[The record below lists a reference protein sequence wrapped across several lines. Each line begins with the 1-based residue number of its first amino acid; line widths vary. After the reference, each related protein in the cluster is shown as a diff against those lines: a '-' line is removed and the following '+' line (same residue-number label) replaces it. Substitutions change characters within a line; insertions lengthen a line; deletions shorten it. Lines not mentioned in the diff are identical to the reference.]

1 MSGTISSYNIKLS
14 EAFVNKILSK
24 LRNDEIG
31 SICRTDEN
39 ILLIRSKLFIL
50 KSTVTCGNML
60 KKGALSGKI
69 DGNMYGNMSLT
80 CGNMLHKDSRRH

>member
-1 MSGTISSYNIKLS
+1 MLPYFL
-14 EAFVNKILSK
+14 KI
-24 LRNDEIG
+24 I
-31 SICRTDEN
+31 IY
-39 ILLIRSKLFIL
+39 IIIL

-69 DGNMYGNMSLT
+69 DGNMYGNMSVT